1 MSFSSSITSRSYSDP
16 SDPMDDFEFVPEP
29 PDPFFALFSEVCHLM
44 EMDIEWLKAEAR
56 DEFELLTRYFWE
68 GINRV
73 KDFLEYRDLLHEC
86 LRAVDPE
93 GLIRVTSSR
102 SGSRQPSES
111 DNV

>member
-1 MSFSSSITSRSYSDP
+1 
-16 SDPMDDFEFVPEP
+16 MDDRFEFLPEP
-29 PDPFFALFSEVCHLM
+29 PDPCFALFSEVCHLM

-73 KDFLEYRDLLHEC
+73 KDFLEYRDLLHAC

-93 GLIRVTSSR
+93 GLVRVTD
-102 SGSRQPSES
+102 GQLGTGQPNES
-111 DNV
+111 DHA